1 MKIIVG
7 KIDVT
12 KINKARLFPGK
23 NGAKYLDFVM
33 IEGEQEDRFG
43 NHFMVVEAVSKEERE
58 RGVKGPILGN
68 GKYAGGKKSMPPTP
82 KVKPAETVEGVP
94 FPSDDDV
101 PF

>member
-68 GKYAGGKKSMPPTP
+68 AKHAGGRRTQAPTGNTA
-82 KVKPAETVEGVP
+82 PATSGTPVEE
-94 FPSDDDV
+94 DDV